1 MRIEVMSSQGLIVG
15 RSTYQCRGPPIR
27 DTVLAMTRHPRAAL
41 NELVAALERH
51 LEMAADRRGK
61 DDPAVVAAYQRIANA
76 FVDYDDAL
84 LDTYGEVTPLDVY
97 SDDGEDDDDDYDE
110 DDLEAEDHD
119 GVDVDNLADSDLDDS
134 DDDSDDDEAE
144 ESDDESTPAARGPR
158 R

>member
-1 MRIEVMSSQGLIVG
+1 
-15 RSTYQCRGPPIR
+15 
-27 DTVLAMTRHPRAAL
+27 MTRHPRAAL

-84 LDTYGEVTPLDVY
+84 LEAYGEVTPLDVY

-119 GVDVDNLADSDLDDS
+119 GVDVDNLSGDS
-134 DDDSDDDEAE
+134 DDDDDDDDDDEDNE
-144 ESDDESTPAARGPR
+144 GSDDEDDEGSDDESTPAARGPR

>member
-1 MRIEVMSSQGLIVG
+1 
-15 RSTYQCRGPPIR
+15 
-27 DTVLAMTRHPRAAL
+27 MTLDPRAAL

-61 DDPAVVAAYQRIANA
+61 DDPQVIAAYQRIANA

-84 LDTYGEVTPLDVY
+84 LEAYDEVTPLDVY
-97 SDDGEDDDDDYDE
+97 SDDGEDDYDE

-119 GVDVDNLADSDLDDS
+119 GVDVDSLADDGD
-134 DDDSDDDEAE
+134 DDDSDDDE
-144 ESDDESTPAARGPR
+144 DEASSSPQAPGQR

>member
-1 MRIEVMSSQGLIVG
+1 
-15 RSTYQCRGPPIR
+15 
-27 DTVLAMTRHPRAAL
+27 MTRHPRAAL
-41 NELVAALERH
+41 NEFVAALERH

-84 LDTYGEVTPLDVY
+84 LDAYGEVTPLDVY

-119 GVDVDNLADSDLDDS
+119 GVDVDNLADGASDDDDS
-134 DDDSDDDEAE
+134 EDDDSDDDDEDSDEAPA
-144 ESDDESTPAARGPR
+144 PAARGR
-158 R
+158 RR

>member
-1 MRIEVMSSQGLIVG
+1 
-15 RSTYQCRGPPIR
+15 
-27 DTVLAMTRHPRAAL
+27 MTRHPRAAL

-84 LDTYGEVTPLDVY
+84 LEAYGEVTPLDVY
-97 SDDGEDDDDDYDE
+97 SDDGEDDDDDDDESDDDDERDDDERDDDDYDE

-119 GVDVDNLADSDLDDS
+119 GVDVDNLADHSDDEDDS
-134 DDDSDDDEAE
+134 DDDAS
-144 ESDDESTPAARGPR
+144 PATRGSGR
-158 R
+158 